1 MSVDPII
8 ACRKALYCGV
18 AHQRRYSLKR
28 RENEEQRL
36 ASLSLVLGYLAVKEY
51 ERLEDQVKVLARLGY
66 GNAEIA
72 RICDTTLATVSTL
85 KSRPK
90 GRKRK
95 RTSR

>member
-1 MSVDPII
+1 
-8 ACRKALYCGV
+8 
-18 AHQRRYSLKR
+18 LKR
-28 RENEEQRL
+28 RENEQSL
-36 ASLSLVLGYLAVKEY
+36 ANLSLVLGYLAVKEY

-90 GRKRK
+90 TRKSK
-95 RTSR
+95 